1 MGKVEENKK
10 KKQES
15 LLNTAYE
22 LFTTKGINS
31 TAISDIVE
39 KAGVAKGTFY
49 LYFKD
54 KYDIKDKLVAHK
66 ARALFS
72 DADAAL
78 GRSGI
83 QELDGQLIFIIDHVI
98 SALTDNEPLLSFI
111 SKNLVM
117 GALRSVLLTGESS
130 DGDIYDKF
138 LSLVEHDVYEYEEVD
153 VMLFTIVELVGSTAY
168 DSIIYKKPLPI
179 EAYKPFLYRVV
190 RMIIESHRK
199 TETAAKSG

>member
-1 MGKVEENKK
+1 MGKIEENKK

-78 GRSGI
+78 ARSGI

-98 SALTDNEPLLSFI
+98 NALTDNEPLLSFI

-138 LSLVEHDVYEYEEVD
+138 LSLVEHDVYEYEE
-153 VMLFTIVELVGSTAY
+153 MAY
-168 DSIIYKKPLPI
+168 MSQ
-179 EAYKPFLYRVV
+179 
-190 RMIIESHRK
+190 
-199 TETAAKSG
+199 

>member
-1 MGKVEENKK
+1 MGKIDIKK
-10 KKQES
+10 KLKEK
-15 LLNTAYE
+15 A
-22 LFTTKGINS
+22 LFQSAFDLFMNKGFAKTT
-31 TAISDIVE
+31 ISDIAE
-39 KAGVAKGTFY
+39 KAELAKGTFY

-98 SALTDNEPLLSFI
+98 NALTDNEPLLSFI

>member
-1 MGKVEENKK
+1 MGKIEENKK

-78 GRSGI
+78 ARSGI

-98 SALTDNEPLLSFI
+98 NALTDNEPLLSFI

-168 DSIIYKKPLPI
+168 DAIIYKKPLPI
-179 EAYKPFLYRVV
+179 ETYKPFLYRVV

-199 TETAAKSG
+199 NRDCREK